1 MQNLEPSMN
10 GKFDT
15 KGYDTDKPPHYME
28 NYRRFLEPYENSPVS
43 LLELGVYKGG
53 SLLMWRDYLAQG
65 TIVGL
70 DSNPPVIN
78 DDSGRI
84 HVYQGL
90 QQDTALLDRI
100 RQETAPGGFDVIID
114 DASHLGDLTRISF
127 QHLFDNHLKPG
138 GIYVI
143 EDWGAGYWDSWPD
156 GSSYSPRRLN
166 RAEKLAEA
174 LLTRKSTCALGRKLR
189 FSLALGLLSLET
201 ARNIVL
207 PRTTDHRF
215 GMVGF
220 VKELV
225 DETAMNDITFPG
237 LGISPFRSSR
247 IARLEISLGQV
258 LVIKRR

>member
-1 MQNLEPSMN
+1 MN
-10 GKFDT
+10 RKLDA
-15 KGYDTDKPPHYME
+15 KGYDTDKPPHYIE
-28 NYRRFLEPYENSPVS
+28 SYQRFLKPYENREAS

-53 SLLMWRDYLAQG
+53 SLLMWRDYLTQG
-65 TIVGL
+65 IIVGL
-70 DSNPPVIN
+70 DSNPPSVN

-100 RQETAPGGFDVIID
+100 RQETAPGGFDIIID

-138 GIYVI
+138 GVYII

-166 RAEKLAEA
+166 RSEKMAEA
-174 LLTRKSTCALGRKLR
+174 LLTRKGVSALGRKLR
-189 FSLALGLLSLET
+189 LYLALGLLSLQT
-201 ARNIVL
+201 ARNIVF

-237 LGISPFRSSR
+237 LGISPFRPSR

-258 LVIKRR
+258 FVMKSR